1 MTKHDRSAGVP
12 PAVSRASRPRTG
24 WARRPPDSRRDGGA
38 TLSGALVCMGCLL
51 FLVFVIPA
59 SAADYQ
65 RGTVVRVAQVY
76 LSPDTSSAKLA
87 EMDRGREIIVLET
100 SRDWVHVEAN
110 LTEERTVT
118 GWVLDKGVIRTST
131 PNGDKILYGEAV
143 DSEDQASRRHGR
155 NGAAQDALRLYYRV
169 ADYFPSSPLAGEAMY
184 RSADIRWQLEKAD
197 VSTRPSSH
205 ERESYLREGMEE
217 KYMKEVIKK
226 FPGTKWADLAAFHL
240 IDNKLCG
247 DWQGSSK
254 CPVKESEIYE
264 KYAAEH
270 PQSPAAAEALY
281 DAAWRWSALI
291 EIYKTEE
298 DPKKSEESKAK
309 AIARA
314 QQALSQPNAGD
325 WGARA
330 QRLLYLIDQGVPT
343 YGNVT
348 Q

>member
-1 MTKHDRSAGVP
+1 MTDQACSADVP
-12 PAVSRASRPRTG
+12 AAVGWASRPPFSS
-24 WARRPPDSRRDGGA
+24 ARRPQASRRDAGA
-38 TLSGALVCMGCLL
+38 IFSGVSLVASCLL
-51 FLVFVIPA
+51 LLVISA
-59 SAADYQ
+59 TAADYQ

-76 LSPDTSSAKLA
+76 LSPDVSSAKLA

-100 SRDWVHVEAN
+100 SRGWVHVEAN
-110 LTEERTVT
+110 LSEERTVT
-118 GWVLDKGVIRTST
+118 GWVLDKGVVRAST
-131 PNGDKILYGEAV
+131 PNGDKILFGEAV

-155 NGAAQDALRLYYRV
+155 NGAPQDAMRLYYR
-169 ADYFPSSPLAGEAMY
+169 AAEYFPTSPLAAEAMY

-197 VSTRPSSH
+197 VSSRPSAR
-205 ERESYLREGMEE
+205 ERDSYLREGMDE

-226 FPGTKWADLAAFHL
+226 FPSSKWADLAAFHL

-264 KYAAEH
+264 KYATEH

-281 DAAWRWSALI
+281 DAAWRWAALI

-298 DPKKSEESKAK
+298 EPRKSEEARAK
-309 AIARA
+309 AVALAQRA
-314 QQALSQPNAGD
+314 ASQTSSED
-325 WGARA
+325 WAARA
-330 QRLLYLIDQGVPT
+330 QRLLYLMEQGVPT